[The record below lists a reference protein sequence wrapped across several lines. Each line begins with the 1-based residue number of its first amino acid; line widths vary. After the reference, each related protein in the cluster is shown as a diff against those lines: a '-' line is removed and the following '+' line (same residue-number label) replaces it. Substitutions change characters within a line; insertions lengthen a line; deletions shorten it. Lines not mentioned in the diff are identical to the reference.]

1 MSSVVCQLTTLPRD
15 CRNCSSSQKVMNFH
29 ERFGGI
35 SRGGGNSH
43 MTGLLVRDFE
53 KKSYEVP
60 ARRFCRCGLIFFH
73 SVEVPILKQDINW
86 HWLFLH
92 PILWK
97 VKAKAISGGPLR
109 LNILRIISHFFKGK
123 TTTPPRSILYG
134 RPLREKKCFQS
145 FSVWTVTVVK
155 LFLVTWS
162 VPVRHGKS
170 NGIDFKGLSAK
181 KPGEGQTND
190 KLMKAENA
198 SF

>member
-1 MSSVVCQLTTLPRD
+1 
-15 CRNCSSSQKVMNFH
+15 MNFH

-109 LNILRIISHFFKGK
+109 LNILRITKVTFLKVRRPPPPPGPFYMGDPSGK
-123 TTTPPRSILYG
+123 
-134 RPLREKKCFQS
+134 KKCFQS
-145 FSVWTVTVVK
+145 FSVFTVTVVK

>member
-1 MSSVVCQLTTLPRD
+1 
-15 CRNCSSSQKVMNFH
+15 MNFH

-109 LNILRIISHFFKGK
+109 LNILRITKVTFLKVRRA
-123 TTTPPRSILYG
+123 PPRAIFH
-134 RPLREKKCFQS
+134 RVPLREKKIVS
-145 FSVWTVTVVK
+145 S
-155 LFLVTWS
+155 LFLFELSLWSICFWSRGPFQFVTENQMESTSKNWVGNLARGS
-162 VPVRHGKS
+162 
-170 NGIDFKGLSAK
+170 
-181 KPGEGQTND
+181 D
-190 KLMKAENA
+190 KLMKEGWFPLSDLPCCFAPLNLW
-198 SF
+198 